1 MLKVLRVVCALL
13 AVFAVA
19 LPARAQAPAAGAS
32 ASVTSICGV
41 DVPPPTVM
49 PPAGSGPVV
58 YQLAPCFDAQGGT
71 SLVDVQTYLYYMQI
85 KDHVSKPSQNP
96 PLWVPYDDSIE
107 QIMHEDFDRLWG
119 TNFLDNLWIEVND
132 YDFPNGVVGKLI
144 TYHMEERQRIKIVDY
159 TGSKEIEPSKIDDKL
174 KEQGAQIRLDT
185 FIDPGLVRK
194 VEGVIRE
201 LMSEKGYEY
210 AQVTHDIQELPGG
223 PKLVHLTFHV
233 DEGPIVKIRRVQF
246 VGNTAMSGGKLRHQ
260 LKNNKP
266 HGWLSFINGHGKYN
280 EAQFDEDADRIVQ
293 FYGDHGYPRASVG
306 VPQLQV
312 IEDSEDGK
320 TRWVELRVPISEGK
334 QYRVG
339 NITFAGNAV
348 LKDDALR
355 PLFKM
360 KTGEVYSAEEIRKGY
375 EQAREVYGTAGY
387 FEFAG
392 YPDFSFRD
400 EPNPAEA
407 QGQAPAAL
415 AAAPEA
421 AERKGPPIVDITLR
435 MQEGVQYFVNRISFV
450 GNTTTHDNVIRR
462 EMRLYENGVFNTE
475 ALKYS
480 IRRLNQLGYF
490 KALQGPPT
498 DVTITKTPDT
508 TNKVDVQVKLEEQNR
523 NQLSFGAG
531 VSEFEGVF
539 GQLSFQTANFLGRGE
554 SLTVSMQTGSRAKDY
569 TLGFTEPFLLDRNIT
584 AGANVF
590 RQDVRYI
597 GAYTQRST
605 GANLTF
611 GFPVADFTRM
621 FANYEYQRVQVTQIS
636 DLLNQPELLARNP
649 FLTDQLLV
657 GQNGER
663 IISKIVPSLVH
674 NTLDNPIFP
683 SSGRRLTLSLDLA
696 GLGGNTSYYEPSVEA
711 IQFWKQNARMSLGVR
726 AQWQYI
732 HPYNGTDTLPIF
744 EKLFLGG
751 EYSVRG
757 FDIRSIGP
765 QDPTTGIVLGGD
777 KSLLFNVEQYFTIAN
792 PVRVLLFYDAGQVR
806 DVGQPFGWKEDI
818 VQQILPPLYDART
831 LPGSLTDPNAPAM
844 PTTMIVGQ
852 RSAFKTSTGVE
863 VRFMMPVLNVPFRL
877 IFAYNPQRGG
887 VLDNFLQP
895 QKAFQFRFAVGSTF

>member
-1 MLKVLRVVCALL
+1 MRKVQRLACAVGVL
-13 AVFAVA
+13 AAWAIPA
-19 LPARAQAPAAGAS
+19 LAQAPSRPAS
-32 ASVTSICGV
+32 ATSICGV
-41 DVPPPTVM
+41 PLPPPTVM
-49 PPAGSGPVV
+49 PPPGSGPVV

-71 SLVDVQTYLYYMQI
+71 PLVDINTYLYYMQI
-85 KDHVSKPSQNP
+85 KDHISKPSQTP
-96 PLWVPYDDSIE
+96 PVWVAYDDSIE
-107 QIMHEDFDRLWG
+107 RIMHEDFTRLWD
-119 TNFLDNLWIEVND
+119 THFLDNLWIEVND

-159 TGSKEIEPSKIDDKL
+159 TGSKEIEPSKIDEALRD
-174 KEQGAQIRLDT
+174 QGAQIRLDT
-185 FIDPGLVRK
+185 FIDPALVRK
-194 VEGVIRE
+194 VEGVIRAQ
-201 LMSEKGYEY
+201 MAAKGYEY
-210 AQVTHDIQELPGG
+210 AQVSHQIEPLPGG

-233 DEGPIVKIRRVQF
+233 DEGPVVKIRHVEF
-246 VGNTAMSGGKLRHQ
+246 VGNKAMSDGQLRGQ

-266 HGWLSFINGHGKYN
+266 HWWLSFISGRGKYQA
-280 EAQFDEDADRIVQ
+280 EQFDEDADRITQ
-293 FYGDHGYPRASVG
+293 YYGDHGYPRANVG
-306 VPQLQV
+306 APELRV
-312 IEDSEDGK
+312 IEDSEDSK
-320 TRWVELRVPISEGK
+320 TRWVELRVPVNEGR

-339 NITFAGNAV
+339 NITFAGNSV
-348 LKDDALR
+348 LKDAALR

-360 KTGEVYSAEEIRKGY
+360 KTGEVYSAEKIRKGY
-375 EQAREVYGTAGY
+375 EQARELYGTAGY

-400 EPNPAEA
+400 DPKPAA
-407 QGQAPAAL
+407 QEGQVPAAL
-415 AAAPEA
+415 AAEPATPER
-421 AERKGPPIVDITLR
+421 EGPPIVDVTLR
-435 MQEGVQYFVNRISFV
+435 MQEGVQYFVNRITFV

-498 DVTITKTPDT
+498 DVTIDKTPDT
-508 TNKVDVQVKLEEQNR
+508 TNKVDVKVKLEEQNR

-554 SLTVSMQTGSRAKDY
+554 SLTVSMQTGSRAKNY
-569 TLGFTEPFLLDRNIT
+569 TLSFTEPFLLDRNIT
-584 AGANVF
+584 AGASIF
-590 RQDVRYI
+590 RQDIRYI

-605 GANLTF
+605 GGSVTF

-621 FANYEYQRVQVTQIS
+621 FFNYNYQRVQVTEIS
-636 DLLNQPELLARNP
+636 DVLTTPELIARNP
-649 FLTDQLLV
+649 FLQDQLLI

-663 IISKIVPSLVH
+663 IISKIVPSFVH
-674 NTLDNPIFP
+674 NTIDNPIFP

-696 GLGGNTSYYEPSVEA
+696 GLGGNTSYYRPMVEG
-711 IQFWKQNARMSLGVR
+711 IQFWRQNSRMSLGVR
-726 AQWQYI
+726 GQWEYI
-732 HPYNGTDTLPIF
+732 HSYNGSNDLPIF

-765 QDPTTGIVLGGD
+765 RDPATGVVIGGD
-777 KSLLFNVEQYFTIAN
+777 KSLLFNVEQYFTIAG
-792 PVRVLLFYDAGQVR
+792 PVRLVLFYDAGQVR
-806 DVGQPFGWKEDI
+806 DYGQPFNWKEDI
-818 VQQILPPLYDART
+818 TEPILPQLYDPRSLGGT
-831 LPGSLTDPNAPAM
+831 LTDPSVPPAP
-844 PTTMIVGQ
+844 TFRVVGQ
-852 RSAFKTSTGVE
+852 QSAFKTSTGAE

-887 VLDNFLQP
+887 VLDNYLQP